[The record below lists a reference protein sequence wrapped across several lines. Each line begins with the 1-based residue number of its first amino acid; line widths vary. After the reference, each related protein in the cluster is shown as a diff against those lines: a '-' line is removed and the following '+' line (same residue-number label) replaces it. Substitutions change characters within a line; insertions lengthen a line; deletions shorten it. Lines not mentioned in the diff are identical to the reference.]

1 MASDYQT
8 QVKKE
13 FLAKGYQVV
22 KLIKLSEDGYPD
34 LMAMKDGETIFIEV
48 KEANDTL
55 KELQKYKIDK
65 LNRNG
70 FKAYCT
76 QKGKGKIYGKA

>member
-34 LMAMKDGETIFIEV
+34 LMAMKEGETIFIEV

-65 LNRNG
+65 LIKNG

-76 QKGKGKIYGKA
+76 QKGKGTIYGKD